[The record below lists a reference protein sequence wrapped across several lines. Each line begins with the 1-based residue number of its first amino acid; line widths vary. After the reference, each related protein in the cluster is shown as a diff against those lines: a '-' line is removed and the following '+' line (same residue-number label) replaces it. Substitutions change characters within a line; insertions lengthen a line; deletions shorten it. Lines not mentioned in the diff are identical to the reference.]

1 MKIMYRKPKPTEG
14 EVLQSGNVVSY
25 DGKTC
30 LVISKK
36 NGNYLFYGLVD
47 LTTGKL
53 IYELMELNEFFERFS
68 IDKFNYVNDNTIVIH

>member
-1 MKIMYRKPKPTEG
+1 MKIIHKKPKPTEG

-36 NGNYLFYGLVD
+36 GGERLFYGLVD

-53 IYELMELNEFFERFS
+53 IYGLMELNEFFEIFS
-68 IDKFNYVNDNTIVIH
+68 IDRFNYVNDDTLVIH

>member
-1 MKIMYRKPKPTEG
+1 MKLMYKEPKPTEG

-36 NGNYLFYGLVD
+36 SGERLLYGLVD
-47 LTTGKL
+47 LITGKL
-53 IYELMELNEFFERFS
+53 IYGLMELNEFFERFS
-68 IDKFNYVNDNTIVIH
+68 IDKFNYINDNTLVIH

>member
-1 MKIMYRKPKPTEG
+1 MKIMYKKPKPTEG

-36 NGNYLFYGLVD
+36 GGERLLYGLVD

-53 IYELMELNEFFERFS
+53 IYGLMELNEFFERFS
-68 IDKFNYVNDNTIVIH
+68 IDKFNYINDNTLVIH

>member
-1 MKIMYRKPKPTEG
+1 MKIMYKKPKPTEG

-36 NGNYLFYGLVD
+36 GEECLFYGLVD

-53 IYELMELNEFFERFS
+53 IYGLMELNEFFERFS